1 MFRRSSVFFATV
13 AALSSVS
20 ACSNST
26 SPGGNSSSVAG
37 GVQSII
43 FVQRMFTT
51 TTNGVASV
59 DVAGGNGQ
67 VLDYDRYVPGG
78 QLNLLTPPSADG
90 KLQNITA
97 AYPTADFNGA
107 DLSFDATQ
115 VVFSMKRDA
124 NDTYHIYVA
133 TLPTDGSDNFDI
145 HQKTEGMQDD
155 VFPSFIAGGR
165 IVFVTN
171 EMYTAMGTRA
181 DEYEHARAATQL
193 ATISVDGGDADRRPF
208 AQSLSH
214 TVRPFPRSDGKIGYS
229 RWEHLGGTNDV
240 KIFAANPDGT
250 NMIAVAGQHGKPCNS
265 LYSIKETSTPNMM
278 IGIGTDR
285 DRTIQA
291 GALIQIDARNQ
302 NDPVCLNASSD
313 QTGHACL
320 DEENAKITNLTPNV
334 PLGSDPSP
342 AGRYREPSVLPDGR
356 ILTSWADGPVN
367 DQNEQTLTPPDF
379 GIYIYDSS
387 TGQNQLVF
395 NDRTKWDLNAQAV
408 VVRKTPPVIAD
419 LQTSMD
425 GAEPVRIGSIDIT
438 QTSLVET
445 EDGAQFSGTQLSDA
459 LKQAVGVRVIEG
471 FSSES
476 AKGVEKFGLTM
487 HEGAAVLGTANI
499 YGDGSW
505 LANVPSYIP
514 VHLQPIDKF
523 GMSIRSQALWI
534 QGEPGEDRRC
544 IGCHESRTGQ
554 GVPALGANPTVA
566 EQHGAQDFTEAI
578 AARAEYP
585 WDKNDN
591 PSGEYIQQILTAS
604 CVSCHNNTTNGSGP
618 QTFYTVGYTNPLT
631 GQMISSM
638 IPYLS
643 FDTTPITVY
652 YDKDVMAWPTSYVS
666 IFYPSAMEMGTVTVM
681 GTVPPMWGVPAS
693 ARQSKLIEKINIKAP
708 DGTYAWPLATH
719 PLHPEDVGGSLS
731 DDDRQSLVRAMD
743 LGGQFYAR
751 QNTEFTPN
759 TNDPVAV
766 NSKVVPK
773 HVGGLR

>member
-26 SPGGNSSSVAG
+26 STGSSSSSVAG

-43 FVQRMFTT
+43 FIQRMFNQ
-51 TTNGVASV
+51 TTNGVTTV

-107 DLSFDATQ
+107 DVSFDATQ
-115 VVFSMKRDA
+115 VVFSMKRDS

-133 TLPTDGSDNFDI
+133 TLPPDGSGTFDI

-155 VFPSFIAGGR
+155 VFPAFIAGGR

-208 AQSLSH
+208 AQNLSH

-265 LYSIKETSTPNMM
+265 LYSIKETATPNVM

-291 GALIQIDARNQ
+291 GALIQIDARNH
-302 NDPVCLNASSD
+302 NDAVCLDANSD

-320 DEENAKITNLTPNV
+320 DEENAKIVSLTPNV

-356 ILTSWADGPVN
+356 ILAAWADGPVN
-367 DQNEQTLTPPDF
+367 DQNEQTLTAPDF
-379 GIYIYDSS
+379 GVYIYDAS

-395 NDRTKWDLNAQAV
+395 NDRTKWDLNPQAV
-408 VVRKTPPVIAD
+408 VVRPTPPVIAD

-445 EDGAQFSGTQLSDA
+445 EDGAEFSGTQLSDA
-459 LKQAVGVRVIEG
+459 LKQAVAVRVIEG
-471 FSSES
+471 FSSEA

-487 HEGAAVLGTANI
+487 HEGAAVLGTANV

-505 LANVPSYIP
+505 LANVPSYVP
-514 VHLQPIDKF
+514 VHLQPLDKF
-523 GMSIRSQALWI
+523 GMSIRSQGFVDPGRAGRGPSLYRLPR
-534 QGEPGEDRRC
+534 EPHRPGRSGSRRQPDRRRAARRAGLHRGDRRPRRVPLGQERQPVGRVHPADPQRELRVVSQPHDQRRHAADLLHGGVHQPAHRADDQQHDPVPVLRYHADHRLLRQGRDGLAG
-544 IGCHESRTGQ
+544 IVRLDLLPVGHGDGDGQ
-554 GVPALGANPTVA
+554 GDRNGAADVGRA
-566 EQHGAQDFTEAI
+566 GERAAVEADREDQHQGGGRHLRL
-578 AARAEYP
+578 AARHLPAAPGGRRRHAQRRRPAVVGAGDGPRRTVLRAPEHRVR
-585 WDKNDN
+585 
-591 PSGEYIQQILTAS
+591 GE
-604 CVSCHNNTTNGSGP
+604 HG
-618 QTFYTVGYTNPLT
+618 
-631 GQMISSM
+631 
-638 IPYLS
+638 
-643 FDTTPITVY
+643 
-652 YDKDVMAWPTSYVS
+652 
-666 IFYPSAMEMGTVTVM
+666 
-681 GTVPPMWGVPAS
+681 
-693 ARQSKLIEKINIKAP
+693 
-708 DGTYAWPLATH
+708 
-719 PLHPEDVGGSLS
+719 
-731 DDDRQSLVRAMD
+731 
-743 LGGQFYAR
+743 
-751 QNTEFTPN
+751 
-759 TNDPVAV
+759 
-766 NSKVVPK
+766 
-773 HVGGLR
+773 

>member
-1 MFRRSSVFFATV
+1 MFRRTSVCLSAVAVLSFAG
-13 AALSSVS
+13 

-26 SPGGNSSSVAG
+26 TSTSTSAIGGS
-37 GVQSII
+37 VQSII
-43 FVQRMFTT
+43 LIKRQFLTTANGTT
-51 TTNGVASV
+51 TV

-78 QLNLLTPPSADG
+78 SLNLLTPPSADG

-107 DLSFDATQ
+107 DVSFDGTQ

-124 NDTYHIYVA
+124 NDNYHLYIA
-133 TLPTDGSDNFDI
+133 TLAPDASGNFTI

-155 VFPSFIAGGR
+155 INPAFMAGGR
-165 IVFVTN
+165 IIFATN

-193 ATISVDGGDADRRPF
+193 ATISVDGGDADRRLF

-214 TVRPFPRSDGKIGYS
+214 TVTPFVRHDGKIGYS

-240 KIFAANPDGT
+240 KLFATNPDGT

-265 LYSIKETSTPNMM
+265 LFGVHETSTPNVM

-285 DRTIQA
+285 DRTIHA
-291 GALIQIDARNQ
+291 GALVKIDARNAA
-302 NDPVCLNASSD
+302 DPVCMDATAD
-313 QTGHACL
+313 QTGHACA
-320 DEENAKITNLTPNV
+320 DEEHAIFTNLTPNV

-342 AGRYREPSVLPDGR
+342 AGRYREPSMLPDGR

-367 DQNEQTLTPPDF
+367 DQNEQNLTAPDF
-379 GIYIYDSS
+379 GVYIYDPAS
-387 TGQNQLVF
+387 GKNQLVY
-395 NDRTKWDLNAQAV
+395 NDRNTWDLNAIAV
-408 VVRKTPPVIAD
+408 TPRATPPTIGD
-419 LQTSMD
+419 LQTAMD
-425 GAEPVRIGSIDIT
+425 GAQPVRIGSIDIK

-445 EDGAQFSGTQLSDA
+445 ENGAQLNNTLLSDA
-459 LKQAVGVRVIEG
+459 LKQAVAVRVIEG
-471 FSSES
+471 FSSE
-476 AKGVEKFGLTM
+476 AAMGVEKFGLTM

-505 LANVPSYIP
+505 LANVPPYIP

-523 GMSIRSQALWI
+523 GMSIRSQGLWI

-554 GVPALGANPTVA
+554 GVPAFGANPTVA

-578 AARAEYP
+578 AARTEYP
-585 WDKNDN
+585 WDKNDI
-591 PSGEYIQQILTAS
+591 PTGTFIQSILSAK
-604 CVSCHNNTTNGSGP
+604 CESCHNNTTDGDKP
-618 QTFYTVGYTNPLT
+618 QTFYSVGYTNPVT
-631 GQMISSM
+631 GQMIMSQ
-638 IPYLS
+638 IPYFSL
-643 FDTTPITVY
+643 DTAPITVY

-666 IFYPSAMEMGTVTVM
+666 IFYPSAIEVGTVTVT
-681 GTVPPMWGVPAS
+681 GTLPPMWGVPAS
-693 ARQSKLIEKINIKAP
+693 ARTSAMIQKINIKAA
-708 DGTYAWPLATH
+708 DGTYAWPVATN
-719 PLHPEDVGGSLS
+719 PLHPEDVGGSLT
-731 DDDRQSLVRAMD
+731 DDERQALVRAMD

-773 HVGGLR
+773 HIAGAQ